1 MSNSVK
7 TPCVGICSTVFGD
20 EVCRGCKRFQHEIIQ
35 WNGYDDVAKRSVLNR
50 LELLK
55 VQIMESKIRITDE
68 SLLKA
73 QLLEFKIK
81 FEEDNNSL
89 CWVFDLLRSGSQSIV
104 SSTDFGFELIDN
116 SVSNLSELKKVME
129 EELFK
134 LSEAHYQRY
143 FKTEK
148 YFNV

>member
-1 MSNSVK
+1 MSKSVK
-7 TPCVGICSTVFGD
+7 TPCIGICSTVFGD

-35 WNGYDDVAKRSVLNR
+35 WNGYDDDAKRSILNR

-55 VQIMESKIRITDE
+55 VQIMEPRIRITDE
-68 SLLKA
+68 GLLKA
-73 QLLEFKIK
+73 QLLENKIK
-81 FEEDNNSL
+81 FDEDNNAL
-89 CWVFDLLRSGSQSIV
+89 CWVFDLLRSGSQSITNPV
-104 SSTDFGFELIDN
+104 NYGFELIDN
-116 SVSNLSELKKVME
+116 SVSNLSVLKKVME
-129 EELFK
+129 DELFK